1 MKNIKELMKEL
12 YTKIEE
18 FDLLEHVKCI
28 SPSYSYPRI
37 YRDTLTG
44 YSNSE
49 SLVKDLNRLSKYDQS
64 LAIYTADVAGL
75 KYTNEKHSHHIG
87 NLLII
92 LGSRI
97 LKKAVSDYNG
107 KVYRVYG
114 DDYVVIVEGISEE
127 DAEKIPHTIS
137 NLCETI
143 DNDRRGSFEDV
154 SVADIPMEIPIH
166 LHVGFTY
173 SSHRGNRYVDLDNA
187 RKATNR
193 KKIEFYTE
201 YPELDMRNKR
211 NNHHLI
217 NKL

>member
-1 MKNIKELMKEL
+1 MKNIKELLKEL
-12 YTKIEE
+12 HAKIEE
-18 FDLLEHVKCI
+18 FDLLERVKCV

-37 YRDTLTG
+37 YRDALTG

-64 LAIYTADVAGL
+64 LAIYTADMAGL
-75 KYTNEKHSHHIG
+75 KYANDKCSHGIG

-97 LKKAVSDYNG
+97 LKKAVSDYKG

-127 DAEKIPHTIS
+127 YAEKIPHTIS

-154 SVADIPMEIPIH
+154 SVADIPIEIPIH

-173 SSHRGNRYVDLDNA
+173 SSHKKNRYVDLDTA
-187 RKATNR
+187 RRETTR
-193 KKIEFYTE
+193 EKIKFYKE